1 MPFLMLA
8 DIWIEAD
15 FNPVIVNECFFF
27 FLSDMCHKDVYTE
40 LPGDGFSDQTSG
52 YNS

>member
-1 MPFLMLA
+1 MLA
-8 DIWIEAD
+8 EVWID
-15 FNPVIVNECFFF
+15 TDCKPVKVNKCCF

-40 LPGDGFSDQTSG
+40 LPGNGFSDQTSR